1 MIILF
6 QNILFSKE
14 FPACNGCFELFT
26 KIKEKSGTSSWCIFS
41 TWFFH
46 KNVPYLILYLWA
58 KVSMPY
64 LSSFSR
70 YQTKYVIMFLF
81 RQLMKN
87 RTLTFQ
93 KNCVICFIENPL
105 KMMKNIFYFILKAL
119 FILKQLCW
127 FFNMT
132 KKLLQKLKYLENE
145 KSFWSWRHNLVTK
158 QLQ

>member
-46 KNVPYLILYLWA
+46 KNVPYLILYLWTE
-58 KVSMPY
+58 VSMSF

-93 KNCVICFIENPL
+93 KKLCYLLHWKPFKNDEKYFLFHLKSSLHSQTAVLVLQHDQKVI
-105 KMMKNIFYFILKAL
+105 
-119 FILKQLCW
+119 
-127 FFNMT
+127 T
-132 KKLLQKLKYLENE
+132 K
-145 KSFWSWRHNLVTK
+145 T
-158 QLQ
+158 